1 MKDMVGWL
9 KKIFGTQ
16 QSRTIKRYR
25 KLVQQV
31 NACEVQLQ
39 QLSDEQLRAKS
50 AELKQRIADGATT
63 EELLP
68 EAYAVVKNCCRRLCG
83 QEIHVSG
90 YNQIWDMVPYD
101 VQILGAIALHN
112 GSIAEMQTG
121 EGKTLTASMP
131 LYLNALTGKPVHL
144 VTVND
149 YLAKRDCEWVGAIFR
164 WLGLTTAALT
174 GDSPPQMRKSV
185 YEADIVY
192 GTASEFGF
200 DYLRD
205 NSMVSRAEEQVQ
217 RGHYFALIDEIDSIL
232 IDEAR
237 TPLIISGPSGESRH
251 MYDVLAEQVAGLVR
265 LQAKLCDELLAKA
278 YDVLKDLNL
287 LDQEEWPKLDKESA
301 AKVSN
306 ATKTL
311 WLVGR
316 GMPRN
321 KKLLQCKENPAIR
334 GEIESWETYFHSDQ
348 NKDERRKF
356 QADLYIVIEERS
368 SDFEL
373 TDAGINQWEQLCR
386 DMGHPEQGSFELLD
400 LGHEYALIDADST
413 LSSEDRLEAKVAL
426 REEDAQRKERL
437 HNLRQLLRAHLMMQC
452 DVEYIVQDNKIIII
466 DENTGRP
473 QPGRRFSD
481 GLHQAIEAKERCPIQ
496 AETQTYATITLQNYF
511 RLYNKLAGMTG
522 TAMTEASEFKETY
535 KLDVLEIPT
544 HRTCRRTDAD
554 DLVYMSEREKLQA
567 ILEDIKAV
575 HAKGRPI
582 LVGTE
587 SVEASEKI
595 ASLLQNDGLPVV
607 VLNARHHEREAEIIA
622 EAGRRAAITIS
633 TNMAGRGT
641 DIKLAPEVAELG
653 GLYVL
658 GSTRHPSRRIDRQ
671 LRGRC
676 ARQGDPG
683 SSRFYL
689 SFEDSLL
696 RLFSSPRMAALLKR
710 YRPPEGEAISAKLMN
725 RSIET
730 AQKRVE
736 QRNAMMRKHTLE
748 YDDVMNRQRKEVY
761 AFRNEILHSD
771 NPMREIGSLADE
783 LICGLV
789 RKHLIDRMIDGGW
802 NIEAVRAELTEM
814 LPVSFPE
821 ELLND
826 DKNTAEMIE
835 QRLMAVVREAIQ
847 EKYNLEI
854 DKIHELQL
862 RYMQGEE
869 IPPEQNPK
877 YVFGDACRML
887 IIKILDQTWQE
898 HLLHIDHLRAEVGL
912 AHVGQKDPLQEF
924 KHIAFERFTKMSHEM
939 QQEIVSAYFRMQMI
953 EPEEDAPV
961 HDEFALVENEA
972 LLRLSDLQSLGMAD
986 TASTFLEQ

>member
-1 MKDMVGWL
+1 MLGWL

-39 QLSDEQLRAKS
+39 GLSDEQLRAKT

-63 EELLP
+63 DELLP

-90 YNQIWDMVPYD
+90 YNQVWDMVPYD
-101 VQILGAIALHN
+101 VQILGGIALHN

-174 GDSPPQMRKSV
+174 GETPPQMRRSV
-185 YEADIVY
+185 YDADIVY

-251 MYDVLAEQVAGLVR
+251 MYDALSEQVASLVK
-265 LQAKLCDELLAKA
+265 LQARLCDELLDRALA
-278 YDVLKDLNL
+278 TLKELNL
-287 LDQEEWPKLDKESA
+287 LDQEEWPKLDKEGQ
-301 AKVSN
+301 AKVST

-321 KKLLQCKENPAIR
+321 KRLLRCKENPAIR
-334 GEIESWETYFHSDQ
+334 GEIENWETYFHSDQ

-356 QADLYIVIEERS
+356 QAELFIVIEERS

-373 TDAGINQWEQLCR
+373 TDAGIGQWEKLCEH
-386 DMGHPEQGSFELLD
+386 MGHPEQGSFELMD
-400 LGHEYALIDADST
+400 LGHEYALIDANGDMSA
-413 LSSEDRLEAKVAL
+413 EDKLEAKVSV

-481 GLHQAIEAKERCPIQ
+481 GLHQAIEAKENCPIQ
-496 AETQTYATITLQNYF
+496 AETQTYATVTLQNYF
-511 RLYNKLAGMTG
+511 RLYDKLAGMTG

-544 HRTCRRTDAD
+544 HRTCRRSDAD
-554 DLVYMSEREKLQA
+554 DLVFMSEREKLQA
-567 ILEDIKAV
+567 IVEDIKEV

-595 ASLLQNDGLPVV
+595 AGLLQAQNLPVV

-622 EAGRRAAITIS
+622 EAGRRSAITIS

-653 GLYVL
+653 GLYVI

-761 AFRNEILHSD
+761 AFRNDVLYSKEPLQEIS
-771 NPMREIGSLADE
+771 SLAEE
-783 LICGLV
+783 LIGDLIARNLV
-789 RKHLIDRMIDGGW
+789 DRMVEGGW
-802 NIEAVRAELTEM
+802 RIETVRSELTEM

-821 ELLND
+821 ELLHD
-826 DKNTAEMIE
+826 DTSTAATVQ
-835 QRLMAVVREAIQ
+835 QRLMVVVREAIE
-847 EKYNLEI
+847 EKYRYEI
-854 DKIHELQL
+854 EKIRELQL
-862 RYMQGEE
+862 RYMPEDE
-869 IPPEQNPK
+869 IPEDQDPK
-877 YVFGDACRML
+877 QVFSDACRML
-887 IIKILDQTWQE
+887 MIRILDQTWQE

-924 KHIAFERFTKMSHEM
+924 KHSAFARFSDMIHEM
-939 QQEIVSAYFRMQMI
+939 HREIVSAFFRMQMI
-953 EPEEDAPV
+953 EPVDDAPV
-961 HDEFALVENEA
+961 HDEFSIVENTE
-972 LLRLSDLQSLGMAD
+972 LLRLADLQSLGIGDGAN
-986 TASTFLEQ
+986 TFLQQ